1 MPTASREPLEA
12 ALERLTLCTLTVQQ
26 AHYELEPP
34 QDPEHKADLLL
45 AVEGLTYEVLD
56 LLKTTKAYVWGLE
69 HEDQPEPTDTEE

>member
-1 MPTASREPLEA
+1 MPIPPREPIEA

-34 QDPEHKADLLL
+34 NDPEHKADLLL

-56 LLKTTKAYVWGLE
+56 LLKTTKSYVWGP
-69 HEDQPEPTDTEE
+69 EDQENTEED

>member
-1 MPTASREPLEA
+1 MPIPQREPIEA

-26 AHYELEPP
+26 AHYELEAPS
-34 QDPEHKADLLL
+34 DPEQKADLLL

-69 HEDQPEPTDTEE
+69 EQETQPTEE